1 MCKAIEDMRIE
12 SWEEGKKEGIEEG
25 IKKGEKLGIK
35 KGEQIGITKGEKN
48 GIKKEKKQTVLRM
61 LQLGK
66 FALEDVSAISGLPL
80 EEVKKLQT
88 NQSL

>member
-12 SWEEGKKEGIEEG
+12 SWKEGKKEGEEEG
-25 IKKGEKLGIK
+25 IKKGE
-35 KGEQIGITKGEKN
+35 TK

>member
-12 SWEEGKKEGIEEG
+12 SWKEGKKEGEKDG
-25 IKKGEKLGIK
+25 IKKG
-35 KGEQIGITKGEKN
+35 
-48 GIKKEKKQTVLRM
+48 KKEEKKLTVLRM
-61 LQLGK
+61 LSLGK

-88 NQSL
+88 SQTL

>member
-12 SWEEGKKEGIEEG
+12 SWKEGEKEG
-25 IKKGEKLGIK
+25 IKKGE
-35 KGEQIGITKGEKN
+35 TK

-88 NQSL
+88 SQTL